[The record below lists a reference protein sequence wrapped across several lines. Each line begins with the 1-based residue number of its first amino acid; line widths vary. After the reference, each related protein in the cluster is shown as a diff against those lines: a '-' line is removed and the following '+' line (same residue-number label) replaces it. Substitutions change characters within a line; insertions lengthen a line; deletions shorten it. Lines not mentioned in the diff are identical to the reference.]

1 MTTIVTLKITIL
13 KKNQK
18 GNKGKSAV
26 GAGATGAG
34 ANGVAKT

>member
-18 GNKGKSAV
+18 NKGKKATV
-26 GAGATGAG
+26 GAGRLMRLAR
-34 ANGVAKT
+34 VAKT

>member
-18 GNKGKSAV
+18 GNKGKKQQLV
-26 GAGATGAG
+26 QAGAA
-34 ANGVAKT
+34 GVAE